1 MARKNLQFF
10 TKLRLDTQERKRDR
24 DGTKE
29 EKERLEKK
37 GQTVDNNSFLVLLF
51 VYILPL
57 VISSPYPHH

>member
-24 DGTKE
+24 DGNKK
-29 EKERLEKK
+29 EKERLEEK
-37 GQTVDNNSFLVLLF
+37 GQMVDNSSFLVLLL

-57 VISSPYPHH
+57 VISSPYPHN